1 MTHIYR
7 IRKFHPERFGQPC
20 RVLARGKLNS
30 CLIEFEDGYKM
41 VTSRWFVR
49 KLMPL
54 TEANAVARQNPE
66 SN

>member
-7 IRKFHPERFGQPC
+7 VRKFHPERFWQPC

-41 VTSRWFVR
+41 VRAGS
-49 KLMPL
+49 L
-54 TEANAVARQNPE
+54 
-66 SN
+66 